1 MKEPHGPWQ
10 CLGIN
15 GVGTVPE
22 ELPAGE
28 GNGAGLGVGVV
39 GSKARL
45 VWGQMG
51 EIRLRSVGEMVTRRR
66 GDGAEGPDKPRGVAA
81 EPGGADGRH
90 RGAQVQNLLQRME
103 CFLCLPAALREH

>member
-10 CLGIN
+10 CPGIN

-28 GNGAGLGVGVV
+28 GNGAGPGVGVV

-51 EIRLRSVGEMVTRRR
+51 EIRLRSVGEMVTRGLKAPTNPEESPQSPAGRT
-66 GDGAEGPDKPRGVAA
+66 GAIGVR
-81 EPGGADGRH
+81 ECSRSG
-90 RGAQVQNLLQRME
+90 QRVPP
-103 CFLCLPAALREH
+103 LSQ